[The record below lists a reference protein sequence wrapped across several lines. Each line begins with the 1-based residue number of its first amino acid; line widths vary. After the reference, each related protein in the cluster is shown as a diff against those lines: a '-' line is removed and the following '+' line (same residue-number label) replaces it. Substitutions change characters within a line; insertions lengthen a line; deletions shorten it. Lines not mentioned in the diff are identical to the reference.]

1 MSTTLAVS
9 RATLIFVRGLVWS
22 IIGLIYAP
30 LFTGLFVLFQALGL
44 GYWAFAPAAA
54 IAGAVGAA
62 FYSARE
68 VALVGALIGLG
79 STTLIF
85 ILIPGTVSLWQISL
99 AAALAG
105 ALLGRLTHFR
115 EHCALQAPGKAM
127 AGLMSGLA
135 CGALLTTVEIFH
147 PLNFNIT
154 AIVAFL
160 VSVNGTSYSATVGWW
175 LRQAKVKGG
184 RPCQIIEALVIA
196 MVATVA
202 AGSLWVFGGPLIG
215 AVDGGYHALLDSIL
229 KFMPEAMFGG
239 FIAGAVTGALLEAF
253 DFEWV
258 V

>member
-1 MSTTLAVS
+1 MSTTLATS
-9 RATLIFVRGLVWS
+9 RASLVFVRGLIWA

-30 LFTGLFVLFQALGL
+30 LFTALFVLLEAMGL
-44 GYWAFAPAAA
+44 GHWAFAPAAA

-68 VALVGALIGLG
+68 VALVGAVIGLI
-79 STTLIF
+79 TTT
-85 ILIPGTVSLWQISL
+85 ILFMLTPGTVALWEVSLL
-99 AAALAG
+99 AAVAG
-105 ALLGRLTHFR
+105 ALLGRLTRFPER
-115 EHCALQAPGKAM
+115 CALQAPGKAV
-127 AGLMSGLA
+127 AGLVSGLI
-135 CGALLTTVEIFH
+135 CGALLAVVELFL
-147 PLNFNIT
+147 PLNFNFP

-160 VSVNGTSYSATVGWW
+160 VSVNGTSYTATVGWW

-184 RPCQIIEALVIA
+184 KPCQVIEALVIG

-215 AVDGGYHALLDSIL
+215 AVDAGSYALVNSIL
-229 KFMPEAMFGG
+229 MFMPGAMFGG
-239 FIAGAVTGALLEAF
+239 FVAGAVTGALLEAF

>member
-1 MSTTLAVS
+1 MSTTLAIS
-9 RATLIFVRGLVWS
+9 RASLVLVRGLIWS

-30 LFTGLFVLFQALGL
+30 LFTALFVLFQAMGL
-44 GYWAFAPAAA
+44 GHWAFAPAAA

-68 VALVGALIGLG
+68 VALIGALIGLG
-79 STTLIF
+79 TTTLLF
-85 ILIPGTVSLWQISL
+85 ILIPGTVPLWQISL

-105 ALLGRLTHFR
+105 ALLGGMARLPER
-115 EHCALQAPGKAM
+115 CALQAPGKAV
-127 AGLMSGLA
+127 AGLVSGLV
-135 CGALLTTVEIFH
+135 CGALLAAVELIH

-175 LRQAKVKGG
+175 LRLAKVKGG
-184 RPCQIIEALVIA
+184 RPCRVIEALVIG

-229 KFMPEAMFGG
+229 MFMPGAMLGG
-239 FIAGAVTGALLEAF
+239 FIAGAITGALLEAF